1 MSPEPPDEAFDRL
14 ADELSHTLHQIA
26 ELLAPI
32 WDAADGV
39 KSILERRGWS
49 PTASEELAAE
59 YLKLCMRKLF
69 ASLDDT

>member
-1 MSPEPPDEAFDRL
+1 MSPEPPDEALDQLAAELGSNLHRL
-14 ADELSHTLHQIA
+14 A

-49 PTASEELAAE
+49 PTVSEELAAE

-69 ASLDDT
+69 ASLVDT